1 MGKISIIG
9 DKTMSTAAKTNEV
22 LTYGYRW
29 VVLGTFMFFTLI
41 TQVFWIC
48 YAPVTSAAAQFYGV
62 SELQI
67 GFLAM
72 SFMYVYI
79 PLAIPAS
86 WAIDTYGFKKT
97 VGAAAIIFAACGLL
111 RGFAGQN
118 FTVVLIA
125 TIGMAIAQPLVLNSP
140 TKIAAKWFPIS
151 ERASVLGIA
160 FLGNFLG
167 IMLGQILTPIF
178 SEALG
183 FTAPHA
189 IYGIVSVIAAILFL
203 ALAREDP
210 PTPAGFEERVLML
223 EGIKLIFKKVDF
235 YLMAVVIFVV
245 NLIFNG
251 ISTWVEGI
259 VKPKGLSPTEVGAV
273 GGLLFLGAIL
283 GVIIIPPFS
292 DRLHKRKIVFL
303 VPLMFS
309 VPAMLGLTFFQS
321 PILVMV
327 SSFLLGFFLLGGSPV
342 AIQYA
347 TEICYPAPE
356 GTSMGIF
363 TLIGQISVVGISLM
377 GWSYSRSNSFT
388 PSMVVITIMLALGLL
403 IVTRVR
409 ESQMIQDLAEKAD

>member
-1 MGKISIIG
+1 
-9 DKTMSTAAKTNEV
+9 MSTATKTNEV

-97 VGAAAIIFAACGLL
+97 VGAAAIIFATCGLL

-140 TKIAAKWFPIS
+140 TKIAAKWFPLS

-167 IMLGQILTPIF
+167 H
-178 SEALG
+178 
-183 FTAPHA
+183 HA
-189 IYGIVSVIAAILFL
+189 GS
-203 ALAREDP
+203 
-210 PTPAGFEERVLML
+210 
-223 EGIKLIFKKVDF
+223 
-235 YLMAVVIFVV
+235 
-245 NLIFNG
+245 NLNPYFI
-251 ISTWVEGI
+251 
-259 VKPKGLSPTEVGAV
+259 
-273 GGLLFLGAIL
+273 
-283 GVIIIPPFS
+283 
-292 DRLHKRKIVFL
+292 
-303 VPLMFS
+303 
-309 VPAMLGLTFFQS
+309 
-321 PILVMV
+321 
-327 SSFLLGFFLLGGSPV
+327 
-342 AIQYA
+342 
-347 TEICYPAPE
+347 
-356 GTSMGIF
+356 
-363 TLIGQISVVGISLM
+363 
-377 GWSYSRSNSFT
+377 
-388 PSMVVITIMLALGLL
+388 
-403 IVTRVR
+403 
-409 ESQMIQDLAEKAD
+409 